1 MLQSMTEQGLSQQ
14 DNRGAKQLVD
24 YAARQAKVRELD
36 GFDAVVLV
44 PGANLGYFTGLTF
57 GLSERP
63 LLAFI
68 TSTGLALVLPE
79 LEVPQLSA
87 HPELSP
93 QLFPWSDEAGFEGA
107 FRAALGELGLREQ
120 VLGIDA
126 LTMRAGEYLALLAE
140 APELQVRRA
149 EKELTRLRAH
159 KEPGELAAIRA
170 ATALSERALGR
181 LLPELRA
188 GQSEQEIAGRL
199 TALLGEEGSEG
210 HAFGPLIQSGPNS
223 ALPHGDPSSR
233 TLQSGEPLLIDY
245 GGRKDGYPADITRTL
260 FLGEPNPE
268 LGRVFE
274 VVSEA
279 NRAAIA
285 AVGPGAA
292 MQEVDRAA
300 RRVIEAAGYG
310 EWFVHRTGHGLGLEV
325 HESIPQL
332 AEGVTET
339 LEPGMVMTIEP
350 GVYLPGVGGVRLED
364 VVVVTE
370 TGAEVLTKLPHKLVA
385 GGS

>member
-1 MLQSMTEQGLSQQ
+1 MLQNMTEQGT
-14 DNRGAKQLVD
+14 KQTVA
-24 YAARQAKVRELD
+24 YAARQAKVRALD
-36 GFDAVVLV
+36 EFDAVVLV
-44 PGANLGYFTGLTF
+44 PGANLRYFTGLGF

-63 LLAFI
+63 ILAFI
-68 TSTGLALVLPE
+68 TSNGLALVLPE
-79 LEVPQLSA
+79 LEVSQLSA
-87 HPELSP
+87 HPELSL
-93 QLFPWSDEAGFEGA
+93 QLFPWSDETGFEGA
-107 FRAALGELGLREQ
+107 FRAALDDLGLREG

-126 LTMRAGEYLALLAE
+126 LTMRAGEYLSLLAE

-149 EKELTRLRAH
+149 ERELIRIRAY
-159 KEPGELAAIRA
+159 KEPGELAALRA
-170 ATALSERALGR
+170 AVALSERALGR

-188 GQSEQEIAGRL
+188 GQSEQEIAARL
-199 TALLGEEGSEG
+199 TELLSEEGSEG
-210 HAFGPLIQSGPNS
+210 HAFGPLVQSGPNS
-223 ALPHGDPSSR
+223 ALPHGDPSAR
-233 TLQSGEPLLIDY
+233 PLQRGEPLLIDY
-245 GGRKDGYPADITRTL
+245 GGCSDGYPADITRTL
-260 FLGEPNPE
+260 FLGEPKPE
-268 LGRVFE
+268 LARVFE

-279 NRAAIA
+279 NRAGVA
-285 AVGPGAA
+285 AVGPGVP

-364 VVVVTE
+364 VVAVTE
-370 TGAEVLTKLPHKLVA
+370 TGAEVFTKLPHKLVA
-385 GGS
+385 G